1 MLLYFSFCPIKGSND
16 GDKKTEKVQAQLKNC
31 LQPRREHKANYSFS
45 FLIKNTVS
53 GVTEIYTS
61 GGTIQDMRVCCK
73 ETIYLSSFSQSNT
86 PLAFFLNYFFPIS
99 LSLLKKV
106 LKTITSKVATKKKKN

>member
-1 MLLYFSFCPIKGSND
+1 M
-16 GDKKTEKVQAQLKNC
+16 
-31 LQPRREHKANYSFS
+31 
-45 FLIKNTVS
+45 
-53 GVTEIYTS
+53 

-73 ETIYLSSFSQSNT
+73 ETIYQSSFSQSNT

-106 LKTITSKVATKKKKN
+106 LKTITSKVATKKKKNLKNTANGGMGHHHVEPKHASTSHI